1 MWLTSGFLLTAG
13 ALPHSYQ
20 RWPKRRCCADTQ
32 TQITNTFIRARCF
45 QHSQITSS
53 SRIPP
58 WIQWHCINHQGC
70 LHRAVPAGISQ
81 STGIKH
87 FTVSQGEFITES
99 PWNHIRR
106 RMTGWRC
113 LRLKADDGLCLCL
126 SVTSQLASLL
136 RLGTEMKFSFW
147 VEKERRKTTNIRRL
161 CSPFDLHLYSKVVI
175 SCRLSLLKPICK
187 CWPFLKATYVP
198 TFSPSWALEKQRI
211 HKRSVITSFH

>member
-20 RWPKRRCCADTQ
+20 RWPKRWCCADTQ

-126 SVTSQLASLL
+126 SDHVTTGFFAASWNWNEVQFLGRERKKKNNKHTTPLL
-136 RLGTEMKFSFW
+136 SFW
-147 VEKERRKTTNIRRL
+147 LTLV
-161 CSPFDLHLYSKVVI
+161 
-175 SCRLSLLKPICK
+175 
-187 CWPFLKATYVP
+187 
-198 TFSPSWALEKQRI
+198 Q
-211 HKRSVITSFH
+211 